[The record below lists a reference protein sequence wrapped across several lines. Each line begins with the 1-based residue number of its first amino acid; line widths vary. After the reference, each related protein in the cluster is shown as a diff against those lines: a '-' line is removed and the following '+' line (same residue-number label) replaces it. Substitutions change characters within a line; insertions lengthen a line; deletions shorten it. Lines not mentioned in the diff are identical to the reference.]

1 MLLQPHSNACKLRR
15 MQALGASHHTSTH
28 FPKGRAIEMEKQE
41 KGKGGKE
48 YKVKTVYILLV
59 RALHSI
65 HYS

>member
-1 MLLQPHSNACKLRR
+1 MLLQPHSNACKPRR

>member
-1 MLLQPHSNACKLRR
+1 MLLQPHNKACKPRR
-15 MQALGASHHTSTH
+15 MEALGASHHTSTH
-28 FPKGRAIEMEKQE
+28 FPKGRAIAMKKQE